1 MLHRGGR
8 GQEERPLQ
16 RWGIGPAGRAGG
28 ARRGSFLAAGSE
40 REARAA
46 NICGPERSRRLWC
59 GAMEELDGEPTVTV
73 RAPPKVL
80 FAFSGFVTA
89 GLSTSRPPA
98 RRSVPFPQ
106 INCHRPEVTSRSCPS
121 LGCGGRW
128 VSAPLYIPSTWSWR
142 PRSMPLTSRFE
153 LSRGTGAFL
162 SPNRSR
168 FPITVP
174 GFCFSWPKVY

>member
-1 MLHRGGR
+1 MLSRPGRRDTCIVLHRGGR

-98 RRSVPFPQ
+98 RRS
-106 INCHRPEVTSRSCPS
+106 SPS
-121 LGCGGRW
+121 LRLIATVRKSHREAARVWVAVVAGFLPLCIFRVRGPGGP
-128 VSAPLYIPSTWSWR
+128 APCL
-142 PRSMPLTSRFE
+142 
-153 LSRGTGAFL
+153 
-162 SPNRSR
+162 
-168 FPITVP
+168 
-174 GFCFSWPKVY
+174 